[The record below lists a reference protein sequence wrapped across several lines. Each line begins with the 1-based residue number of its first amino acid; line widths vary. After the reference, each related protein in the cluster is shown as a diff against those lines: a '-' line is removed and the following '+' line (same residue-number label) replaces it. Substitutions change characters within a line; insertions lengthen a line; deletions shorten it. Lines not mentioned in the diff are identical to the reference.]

1 MASSAPTLLPGQS
14 PPLTI
19 ITPIDQS
26 GVVLITTALGLI
38 FGLISLLIRMF
49 IRLEFQ
55 TGFSRDD
62 IVAAIVDIDCRRH

>member
-19 ITPIDQS
+19 ITSTNQS
-26 GVVLITTALGLI
+26 GVVLIATTLGLI
-38 FGLISLLIRMF
+38 FGLISLLIRIF
-49 IRLEFQ
+49 IRLEFR

-62 IVAAIVDIDCRRH
+62 ILAAVAMVT